1 MRCSV
6 ARGHDSGDRVH
17 VDLFRDL
24 LGLDLLVLTRDE
36 DVARRLRR
44 LLPTVLLDPLES
56 DSTSKFELTIKP

>member
-6 ARGHDSGDRVH
+6 ARGHDAGDRVH

-24 LGLDLLVLTRDE
+24 LRLDLLVLTRDE

-44 LLPTVLLDPLES
+44 LLPTVLLDPLENIEAE
-56 DSTSKFELTIKP
+56 KV